1 MRNSVTLLI
10 HELVFGLLLT
20 GFLFGQNASVS
31 GQIVDSQGSGVPGAT
46 ITLTNTATSRAVQ
59 TQSNPEG
66 YFRLPP
72 VPPGGY
78 EMTAQANGFAVA
90 RVTALTLEVDQSK
103 VVKLELQPATVKET
117 INVID
122 TAPEL
127 TLDRADRSLLIE
139 HSFVEGIP
147 LNVRNPLQLIN
158 FSVGV
163 TTGDDGLSGNNIT
176 SQSRTNT
183 FRINGALGATT
194 DILID
199 GGTDTTAYYN
209 QAAGIP
215 GIDAVREYR
224 VYTDAYAPEFGRTS
238 GGMVSYALKSGTNQ
252 IHGSAF
258 EYLRN
263 SDMDAEGFNGNKA
276 GLRKPAFR
284 RNQFGGTLG
293 GPIFLP
299 KLYNGR
305 SKTFFF
311 VSYDGLRD
319 SSAGSFTGTMPTA
332 LERAGNFSKTS
343 QSNGTPIVMYDPSTT
358 TLNAAGAYIRTAF
371 PGNIIPSS
379 SLNPIAQKLLS
390 YYPLPNQPGIGQSDS
405 NNYFSNAPGT
415 DTNDRLDIRMDE
427 QLSSRQSLF
436 GHFSHFA
443 NHIYASNY
451 YGNQLAPVMAPDR
464 IPGINLAV
472 GHIWSISPS
481 LVFEE
486 HFSYAHSE
494 SQRNEPL
501 HVTPT
506 SLGFP
511 SSILPGMT
519 ADMTPY
525 LSQYTGSA
533 SSLGMSYPYE
543 RNTSSVYQYRADF
556 SWLRGS
562 HTFKFGVDLRDYPTS
577 LYDPEQLLIT
587 ATTAFTGG
595 PNANA
600 AAAASGNSIG
610 DLLLGAAQVQS
621 GYEPQTVSHH
631 FYYGAYAQDAVRVTK
646 KLTLTYGLRWS
657 YESGEV
663 EAQNQ
668 MNYIDLASPS
678 PIASQVPR
686 FPGLKGGVGIPG
698 LNGTSRNRQIA
709 TSHFDPRLGVS
720 YALNSK
726 TIIHIGYGM
735 FHLPVSALEQFPPA
749 LGTTRLS
756 NSIVAQAN
764 GVTPLFNLSNP
775 FPQGLPAPWGTSA
788 GLAIALGQTI
798 EGPIRTQTVTYMNKW
813 SFDIQ
818 RQLPWN
824 FVVTTAYSGNSG
836 VHLPSPL
843 DYNQLPT
850 SDLALGNALL
860 AVVSNPFYGIITDP
874 SSTLSLPTVQ
884 AEQLMR
890 PYPQFLDVGGMYV
903 GVGHSSYH
911 AGQLT
916 VERRFANGLATLLG
930 YSFSKIL
937 DNVGD
942 MTDVV
947 GAQHGFQNYECFSCD
962 RSRADQDVR
971 QSLRWS
977 TQYELPFGPGKSHL
991 NHGLASRV
999 LGGWALGA
1007 FFTVNTG
1014 RPIYVTST
1022 NNSSLLG
1029 AGWHN
1034 DGTGNY
1040 IRPNATGV
1048 SAALPGGPNICD
1060 NCKYFNPAAFSRT
1073 PQFAVGNVSRYL
1085 PDVSNPT
1092 GYNWDMLVEKR
1103 FAIGE
1108 RYRVTFRAEFL
1119 NALNEVRMGGPTI
1132 SVTSTS
1138 FGYISLTQSNTPRNV
1153 QLSLRT
1159 TF

>member
-1 MRNSVTLLI
+1 VRNSVTLLI
-10 HELVFGLLLT
+10 RALTFGLLLT
-20 GFLFGQNASVS
+20 GLLFGQNANVS
-31 GQIVDSQGSGVPGAT
+31 GRIVDSQGGGVPGAK
-46 ITLTNTATSRAVQ
+46 ITLIQTATNRTVQ

-78 EMTAQANGFAVA
+78 EMKAEVTGFATS
-90 RVTALTLEVDQSK
+90 RLTGITLEVEESK
-103 VVKLELQPATVKET
+103 VVTIEMQPATVHET
-117 INVID
+117 VNVID
-122 TAPEL
+122 TVPEL
-127 TLDRADRSLLIE
+127 TVDRADRSLLMD

-147 LNVRNPLQLIN
+147 LSVRNPLQLIN

-163 TTGDDGLSGNNIT
+163 TLGDDNLSGQNT
-176 SQSRTNT
+176 SSESRTNT

-215 GIDAVREYR
+215 GVDAVQEYR
-224 VYTDAYAPEFGRTS
+224 VFTDAFAPEFGRTS

-252 IHGSAF
+252 IHGSLF

-276 GLRKPAFR
+276 GLLKPGFR
-284 RNQFGGTLG
+284 RNQFGGTAG
-293 GPIFLP
+293 GPVFIP
-299 KLYNGR
+299 KLYDGR
-305 SKTFFF
+305 NKTFFF

-332 LERAGNFSKTS
+332 LERAGNFSKTF

-358 TLNAAGAYIRTAF
+358 TLNSAGTYIRTPFA
-371 PGNIIPSS
+371 GNIIPAL
-379 SLNPIAQKLLS
+379 SLNPIGQKLLS

-405 NNYFSNAPGT
+405 NNFFSNAPST
-415 DTNDRLDIRMDE
+415 DTNDRLDIRLDE
-427 QLSSRQSLF
+427 QLSSKQSLF

-443 NHIYASNY
+443 NHIYANDY

-464 IPGINLAV
+464 IPGISLAV
-472 GHIWSISPS
+472 GHVWSISPS

-494 SQRNEPL
+494 SQRNEAV
-501 HVTPT
+501 HVTPN

-511 SSILPGMT
+511 SNILPGLT
-519 ADMTPY
+519 SSMTPY
-525 LSQYTGSA
+525 LSSA
-533 SSLGMSYPYE
+533 STSSLGDSYPYE
-543 RNTSSVYQYRADF
+543 RNKSSVYQYRGDF
-556 SWLRGS
+556 TWLRGS

-577 LYDPEQLLIT
+577 LYDPEQLAIT
-587 ATTAFTGG
+587 ASANFTGG
-595 PNANA
+595 PNASSIA
-600 AAAASGNSIG
+600 SASGSSIAS
-610 DLLLGAAQVQS
+610 LLLGAAQVQS

-631 FYYGAYAQDAVRVTK
+631 FYYGAYAQDVVKLTK
-646 KLTLTYGLRWS
+646 KLTVTFGLRWGL
-657 YESGEV
+657 ESGEV

-668 MNYIDLASPS
+668 LNYIDLTSPS
-678 PIASQVPR
+678 PIASQVPQ

-698 LNGTSRNRQIA
+698 LNGTSRNLQNA
-709 TSHFDPRLGVS
+709 TSKFDPRLGIS

-726 TIIHIGYGM
+726 TIIHAGYGM
-735 FHLPVSALEQFPPA
+735 FHMAAAAWEQYPNA

-756 NSIVAQAN
+756 NSLVAQPN

-775 FPQGLPAPWGTSA
+775 FPQGLPTPWGTNA
-788 GLAIALGQTI
+788 GLSIALGQTI
-798 EGPIRTQTVTYMNKW
+798 EGPLHTEDIPYMNNW

-818 RQLPWN
+818 RQLPAN
-824 FVVTTAYSGNSG
+824 FVITTAYVGNSG
-836 VHLPSPL
+836 VHLPTPI
-843 DYNQLPT
+843 DFNQLPT
-850 SDLALGNALL
+850 SDLAQGNALL
-860 AVVSNPFYGIITDP
+860 KVVSNPFYGVITDP
-874 SSTLSLPTVQ
+874 SSTLSQSTVQ
-884 AEQLMR
+884 ASQLMR
-890 PYPQFLDVGGMYV
+890 PYPQFIDVGAINV
-903 GVGHSSYH
+903 GAGHSSYH

-916 VERRFANGLATLLG
+916 VERRFGHGLATSLG

-942 MTDVV
+942 MTDVA
-947 GAQHGFQNYECFSCD
+947 GAQHGFQNNQCFSCD
-962 RSRADQDVR
+962 RSRADQDVT

-977 TQYELPFGPGKSHL
+977 TQYELPFGPGKSL
-991 NHGLASRV
+991 LKHGFASRV
-999 LGGWALGA
+999 LGGWALGT
-1007 FFTVNTG
+1007 FFTLNTG
-1014 RPIYVTST
+1014 RPIYVTSP

-1029 AGWHN
+1029 AGWHP

-1040 IRPNATGV
+1040 IRPMATGV
-1048 SAALPGGPNICD
+1048 SAEVPGGPQLCN
-1060 NCKYFNPAAFSRT
+1060 NCEYFNPKAFSLT

-1085 PDVSNPT
+1085 PDVNYPT
-1092 GYNWDMLVEKR
+1092 SRNWDMLVEKR
-1103 FAIGE
+1103 ISIKE
-1108 RYRVTFRAEFL
+1108 RYKVTFRGEFL
-1119 NALNEVRMGGPTI
+1119 NALNQVVFGGPTV
-1132 SVTSTS
+1132 SASSAS

-1153 QLSLRT
+1153 QLSLRM